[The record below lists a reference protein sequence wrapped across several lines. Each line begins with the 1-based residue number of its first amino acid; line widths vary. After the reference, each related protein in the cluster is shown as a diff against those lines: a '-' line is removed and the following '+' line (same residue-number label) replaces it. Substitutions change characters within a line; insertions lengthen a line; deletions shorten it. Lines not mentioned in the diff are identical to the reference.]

1 MEISI
6 RRVSGTPD
14 YPQIGISKELR
25 KLNIK
30 RGDFVKVYING
41 NKIIIEKIMEVH

>member
-6 RRVSGTPD
+6 RRVSGTTD

-25 KLNIK
+25 RLNLK
-30 RGDFVKVYING
+30 RGDFVKIYING
-41 NKIIIEKIMEVH
+41 NKIIIEKMEVR